1 MFFFSSKT
9 IVLNFLKSAPII
21 IKRIETTVES
31 TLTDDQYGF
40 RRGRGTRDA
49 MLALRILPEKRL
61 KYDLNTYI
69 AFVDLE
75 KAFDRVEW
83 KRLFNIL
90 KEIGIKYKD
99 RRTIWNMYKNETA
112 VYECNNCIV
121 EARIRQGVRQGC
133 CLSAMLFNCY
143 IQYAMDEVRETMNDW
158 PGIKINGIKID
169 MIRYTDDIA
178 LTAESEDELK
188 QTLER
193 METILRERYNMKI
206 NKNKTKVG
214 SRPKRTNIKN

>member
-1 MFFFSSKT
+1 
-9 IVLNFLKSAPII
+9 
-21 IKRIETTVES
+21 
-31 TLTDDQYGF
+31 
-40 RRGRGTRDA
+40 

-99 RRTIWNMYKNETA
+99 RRIIWNMYKNETA

-133 CLSAMLFNCY
+133 CLSAMLFTCY
-143 IQYAMDEVRETMNDW
+143 IQHAMDEVRETMNDW
-158 PGIKINGIKID
+158 TGIKINGIKID
-169 MIRYTDDIA
+169 MIRYTDIA

-188 QTLER
+188 ETLENL
-193 METILRERYNMKI
+193 ETILGERYNMKI
-206 NKNKTKVG
+206 NKNKTKVMVV
-214 SRPKRTNIKN
+214 SRKELISKIKLDR